1 MSAEK
6 LNLRQRQDRVQGG
19 ANVRWPGTGFFGCK
33 RSNFSIVTVSSPTP
47 KSGQC
52 GITKLITNMLKGDFF
67 IRNTSWA
74 YLKNPWSKAVGQL

>member
-19 ANVRWPGTGFFGCK
+19 ANVRWPGTDFLGCK
-33 RSNFSIVTVSSPTP
+33 GSNFSIVKVSSPTP

-52 GITKLITNMLKGDFF
+52 GITKLITNMLKGDFLYQKHLLGLPEK
-67 IRNTSWA
+67 SME
-74 YLKNPWSKAVGQL
+74 